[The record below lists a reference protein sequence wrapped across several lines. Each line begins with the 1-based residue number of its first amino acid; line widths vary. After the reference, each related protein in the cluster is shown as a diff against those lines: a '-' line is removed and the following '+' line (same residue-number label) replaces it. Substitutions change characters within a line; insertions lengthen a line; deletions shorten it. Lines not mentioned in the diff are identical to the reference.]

1 METQAVIMVEV
12 AAREWT
18 QEALHSA
25 CNMARRSHA
34 SVALVQMVPV
44 RHPLLLGTQ
53 IGYQSLSEAEIERL
67 CSYEET
73 LEDYGVEYS
82 ITLFQYATLVGA
94 IVEAADLLNARVV
107 FAALP
112 KNSIPFW
119 PSIRLE
125 GLRRSLAQH
134 QRQLV
139 LDPALSM
146 KDTGLDLITCHAQLA

>member
-25 CNMARRSHA
+25 CNIARRSHA
-34 SVALVQMVPV
+34 CVALVQMVPV

-53 IGYQSLSEAEIERL
+53 IAYQSLSKAEIERL

-107 FAALP
+107 FAELPKSALP
-112 KNSIPFW
+112 FW
-119 PSIRLE
+119 RSIRLE
-125 GLRRSLAQH
+125 GLRRSLAQQ

-146 KDTGLDLITCHAQLA
+146 RDIALDLITCHAQPG